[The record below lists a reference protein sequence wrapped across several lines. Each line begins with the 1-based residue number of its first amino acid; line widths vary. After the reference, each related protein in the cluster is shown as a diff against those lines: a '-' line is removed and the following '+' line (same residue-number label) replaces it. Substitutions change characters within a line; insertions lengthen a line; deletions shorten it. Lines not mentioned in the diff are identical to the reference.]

1 MQLALTQMLVNL
13 FYHNLC
19 AETNSLNKEDY
30 AMSMNSEKEVIGDFR
45 IEVIIF
51 NNYKHKLKKLKS
63 S

>member
-30 AMSMNSEKEVIGDFR
+30 VMSMIKLLLQGTHHLTYPFGQSYKR
-45 IEVIIF
+45 SMIEI
-51 NNYKHKLKKLKS
+51 
-63 S
+63 

>member
-45 IEVIIF
+45 I
-51 NNYKHKLKKLKS
+51 
-63 S
+63 